1 MPFGQERDVNLTS
14 TETTYN
20 LNFTNKELDR
30 DLELNYFGARYYHPE
45 LPRFISPDPVSG
57 KLAIPLSWTRY
68 LYCRNDPINLYDPTG
83 KAANPAGMGDMPQ
96 DNLTG
101 DVLWVEAYAP
111 PPYSPDNLT
120 IQVGA
125 FSSGG
130 AISGGN
136 TSSGKIYS
144 SNSDTGWGETGT
156 YVTGGGGSFLGL
168 SYSTGMEIS
177 ISGNAHPEDVSGE
190 VLELGGSVGIGP
202 GVGVSVSCPLDD
214 FANIILTFSF
224 GYNVGALLEGHAFVN
239 NTTVKVTE
247 SHTFHRQE
255 GAE

>member
-1 MPFGQERDVNLTS
+1 MIRILAVSSKLRQNELTMRRLLLVFILTAICITAMPASAHVVDVNS
-14 TETTYN
+14 R
-20 LNFTNKELDR
+20 NFSDHGISKAVVPV
-30 DLELNYFGARYYHPE
+30 DLSMW
-45 LPRFISPDPVSG
+45 I
-57 KLAIPLSWTRY
+57 I
-68 LYCRNDPINLYDPTG
+68 CRNDPINLYDPTG